1 MYTHTHTHTQG
12 KTHTHKQIQTHAN
25 TRTQKKKNA
34 WHTSRSQSLSCLTV
48 CRVLVRK
55 QTDYQITP
63 AVVSII
69 LLCQARPQGVE
80 NSELGYVPARQTTLF
95 HHGARKVDCD
105 SEKPTT
111 DGQRD
116 IRLQETVVRAQPGDT
131 SSLVVRS
138 WDLDGHRRAGCN
150 WTGSSRGEK
159 RMRHPSHP
167 TARAARSCCN
177 LPLVDSHSSP
187 PPSLSSCCSHCPCG
201 TSETPAALVI
211 HGRKKERR

>member
-1 MYTHTHTHTQG
+1 MHINTYKRTL
-12 KTHTHKQIQTHAN
+12 THAH
-25 TRTQKKKNA
+25 KKKNA

-201 TSETPAALVI
+201 TSETPATLVI
-211 HGRKKERR
+211 TEEKKKEGNTKNRLFLRV